1 MNLIITYS
9 FFRLLFYQGN
19 HTQFQPFTKIIFCM
33 VSEISFRSW
42 NTVNGSAD
50 KCFTNRQV
58 GCLSVIFIWKTDK
71 QTNCNHFVKHS
82 YKFTLILFSF
92 PNPCNQFK
100 GYSTSGDLVHYM
112 YFVMSSLC
120 QVHILIVNI
129 IFISTCTM
137 LEMIQKS
144 RAWLCKLYVTFSQQI
159 QSKVGIEKKSE
170 LRLTV
175 QDWRVNYV
183 T

>member
-1 MNLIITYS
+1 MFYKQTGG
-9 FFRLLFYQGN
+9 LFIC
-19 HTQFQPFTKIIFCM
+19 HIHLK
-33 VSEISFRSW
+33 
-42 NTVNGSAD
+42 
-50 KCFTNRQV
+50 NRQTN
-58 GCLSVIFIWKTDK
+58 KQATKQTNK

-100 GYSTSGDLVHYM
+100 GYSTSRDLVHYM

-144 RAWLCKLYVTFSQQI
+144 LAWLCKLYVTFSQQI

-175 QDWRVNYV
+175 QDSRVNYV